1 MSHLKR
7 LAAPKTYWIMRR
19 EEKYTTHT
27 SPGPHSEDSSIPL
40 LIALRDLL
48 KVVSTAKEAEKILNE
63 RKIMVDGRVI
73 TNTKFP
79 VGFMDVIKVLD
90 SYYRVIFD
98 FKGRIK
104 LIQIPEDEAN
114 LKISKVVKK
123 KTTKGGKTQVT
134 TEDGRNFIVED
145 VKTGDSILFTIPKQE
160 VKEVLKMN
168 IGKTVFLIA
177 GKYVGKVAKIL
188 EIIPYKMAEDRIV
201 LESNGKKF
209 ETLKKYAV
217 VIGNEKPILKVVE

>member
-19 EEKYTTHT
+19 EEKYTTHI
-27 SPGPHSEDSSIPL
+27 SPGPHTKESSIPI

-48 KVVSTAKEAEKILNE
+48 KVVSTAKEAKKVLNE
-63 RKIMVDGRVI
+63 RKVMVDGRVI
-73 TNTKFP
+73 TDVKFP
-79 VGFMDVIKVLD
+79 IGFMDVVKIADL
-90 SYYRVIFD
+90 YYRVTFD
-98 FKGRIK
+98 LKGRIK
-104 LIQIPEDEAN
+104 IIQIPEDESN
-114 LKISKVVKK
+114 LKISKVINK
-123 KTTKGGKTQVT
+123 KTIKKGKTEVT
-134 TEDGRNFIVED
+134 TEDGRNFILKD
-145 VKTGDSILFTIPKQE
+145 VSIGDSILFVVPNQE

-177 GKYVGKVAKIL
+177 GKYVGRIAKIL
-188 EIIPYKMAEDRIV
+188 EIIPYKMSEDRII

-217 VIGNEKPILKVVE
+217 VIGEEKPILKVIE